1 MNMNKGVRS
10 IMNNNEHLP
19 VYGPGPVI
27 GGVMVIITIAA
38 CFMRNLPG
46 LETGRLE
53 GSIGVLFITAGIF
66 LIAAG
71 ITLWIYAVLVSKIDD
86 GILNNHLVTNGA
98 YAIVRNPIYS
108 AIMIACTGVLLIA
121 RNLWFLIIPLFFW
134 AFMTVVLKNTEEK
147 WLKDLYGNEYT
158 DYCRMVN
165 RCWPWIP
172 KK

>member
-1 MNMNKGVRS
+1 
-10 IMNNNEHLP
+10 MNNNEHLP

-46 LETGRLE
+46 LETGRL
-53 GSIGVLFITAGIF
+53 
-66 LIAAG
+66 
-71 ITLWIYAVLVSKIDD
+71 D
-86 GILNNHLVTNGA
+86 
-98 YAIVRNPIYS
+98 
-108 AIMIACTGVLLIA
+108 GVLLDIGVSSHQLDSA
-121 RNLWFLIIPLFFW
+121 DRGFSWKILDILPTVLNAGEKAGSLTEEGAKLIDVSGKIPLFFW

-158 DYCRMVN
+158 EYCRMVN
-165 RCWPWIP
+165 RCWLWIP

>member
-1 MNMNKGVRS
+1 
-10 IMNNNEHLP
+10 MNNNEHLP

-71 ITLWIYAVLVSKIDD
+71 IALWI
-86 GILNNHLVTNGA
+86 
-98 YAIVRNPIYS
+98 
-108 AIMIACTGVLLIA
+108 
-121 RNLWFLIIPLFFW
+121 
-134 AFMTVVLKNTEEK
+134 TESYIFR
-147 WLKDLYGNEYT
+147 DHDRLYGSAADST
-158 DYCRMVN
+158 
-165 RCWPWIP
+165 
-172 KK
+172 

>member
-1 MNMNKGVRS
+1 
-10 IMNNNEHLP
+10 MNNNEHLP

-71 ITLWIYAVLVSKIDD
+71 IALWIYAVLVSKIDD

-98 YAIVRNPIYS
+98 YAIVRNPIF
-108 AIMIACTGVLLIA
+108 
-121 RNLWFLIIPLFFW
+121 R
-134 AFMTVVLKNTEEK
+134 
-147 WLKDLYGNEYT
+147 DHDRLYGSAADST
-158 DYCRMVN
+158 
-165 RCWPWIP
+165 
-172 KK
+172 